1 MSEKKIDLRDLLKD
15 LTQLELFDL
24 RKKVETELS
33 EYQSR
38 EKQKAF
44 FIKQGGVDERYF
56 AELKNAHQAIRE
68 MLDDHELFQD
78 NVGVSLGI
86 KYISLE
92 EWKRLCEDLNY

>member
-1 MSEKKIDLRDLLKD
+1 MEKIDLRDMLKD

-24 RKKVETELS
+24 RKKLEDEIS
-33 EYQSR
+33 DYSKR
-38 EKQKAF
+38 EKRRAF
-44 FIKQGGVDERYF
+44 VIKRGLDERFF
-56 AELKNAHQAIRE
+56 AELKNAHLEVRQ

-78 NVGVSLGI
+78 NLSVTLGM